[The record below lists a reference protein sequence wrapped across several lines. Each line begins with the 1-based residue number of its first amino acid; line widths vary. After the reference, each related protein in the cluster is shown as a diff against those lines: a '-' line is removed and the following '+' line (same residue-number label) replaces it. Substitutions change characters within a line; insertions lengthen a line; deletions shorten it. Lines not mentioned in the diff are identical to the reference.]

1 MVNKETYLKERI
13 SKAKEE

>member
-13 SKAKEE
+13 TKAKEQ